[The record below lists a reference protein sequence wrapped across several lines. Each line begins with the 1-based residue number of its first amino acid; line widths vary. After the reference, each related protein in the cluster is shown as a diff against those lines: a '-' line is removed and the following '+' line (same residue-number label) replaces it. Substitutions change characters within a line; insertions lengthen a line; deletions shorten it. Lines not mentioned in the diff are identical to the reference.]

1 MDVPLPPAIIVVV
14 AFLNLLSLGAFAYDK
29 HRAGVKAWRIPERTL
44 LLLALFGP
52 FGALAGMLI
61 FRHKTRHTKFLLVPL
76 FAIVQVT
83 LALYPFTPLF
93 H

>member
-1 MDVPLPPAIIVVV
+1 MDSIVPLTLTL
-14 AFLNLLSLGAFAYDK
+14 AFLNLLSLGAFWYDK
-29 HRAGVKAWRIPERTL
+29 HKAGTKAWRIPERTL

-52 FGALAGMLI
+52 FGALAGMQL

-76 FAIVQVT
+76 FAIVQLT
-83 LALYPFTPLF
+83 LSLYLFTPLF